1 MNIGLTQRVLVH
13 NKQAYDSTDQA
24 WYRYLES
31 HTLSFIS
38 NRIDQ
43 DFRHLADTLDCLII
57 TGGDDS
63 PLRRVT
69 ELKIATEMMKQQKPI
84 LGVCHGSF
92 LLQDVLGGIIAPIDN
107 HYNTNHS
114 VYYND
119 QEFTVNSYHTLSIKL
134 AYGNTLVVDD
144 DGNAEAWIDKNV
156 AGVTWHPERMKESWL
171 PIEIDNLIYGIQNTN
186 NGFVGSRQNN
196 TSK

>member
-24 WYRYLES
+24 WYRYLEG
-31 HTLSFIS
+31 HTLSFIP
-38 NRIDQ
+38 NRTNQ
-43 DFRHLADTLDCLII
+43 DFKHVADTLDCLII

-63 PLRRVT
+63 PLRRVA

-92 LLQDVLGGIIAPIDN
+92 LLQDVLGGTIESIDN
-107 HYNTNHS
+107 HYNTEHT

-119 QEFTVNSYHTLSIKL
+119 QEFTVNSYHMLSIKS
-134 AYGNTLVVDD
+134 ACGNTVVIDN
-144 DGNAEAWIDKNV
+144 DGNTEAWIDGNI
-156 AGVTWHPERMKESWL
+156 AGVVWHPERMEHPWL
-171 PIEIDNLIYGIQNTN
+171 PTEINNLIYGI
-186 NGFVGSRQNN
+186 
-196 TSK
+196 

>member
-24 WYRYLES
+24 WYRYLEG
-31 HTLSFIS
+31 HTLSLIS

-43 DFRHLADTLDCLII
+43 DFKELANTLDCLVI

-92 LLQDVLGGIIAPIDN
+92 LLQDVLGGIVEPIDN
-107 HYNTNHS
+107 HHNTEHA
-114 VYYND
+114 VYYSN
-119 QEFTVNSYHTLSIKL
+119 QEFTVNSFHTLSIRNVCGRSL
-134 AYGNTLVVDD
+134 ATDRDGNT
-144 DGNAEAWIDKNV
+144 EAWIDNNI
-156 AGVTWHPERMKESWL
+156 AGVVWHPERMKQPWL
-171 PIEIDNLIYGIQNTN
+171 PIEIDKLIMRT
-186 NGFVGSRQNN
+186 
-196 TSK
+196 